1 MKVNIYYG
9 GRGLV
14 DDPTIFVI
22 DKVQKVLE
30 ELNVSVERFN
40 LYEIKNAITTL
51 PQTLKSADGIIL
63 ATTVEW
69 FGIGG
74 FLQSFLDAIWLYGDK
89 EQISRL
95 YMMPVVMS
103 TTVGEKEAMVNLSL
117 AWELLGGPWCNGVCG
132 YIKDM
137 AVLENNRD
145 YLNHIEKKAENF
157 YRSIHQKLKNLPAS
171 NPEAYKAISV
181 HTTMDLTPQETE
193 QLSRYASDE
202 VYVQK
207 QKEDIQELASY
218 FKGMLSTSREKET
231 GGYQKQFEEVFQPQP
246 GCKTVYCIR
255 LEGET
260 DVLQLQ
266 VDQNHLVCSSEET
279 KKTDIEMSMSEE
291 VLKEI
296 ISGHETFQKAFMTG
310 DMKMKGD
317 FTQFRILDELFPFNK
332 NV

>member
-22 DKVQKVLE
+22 DKMQSVLE

-69 FGIGG
+69 YGIGG
-74 FLQSFLDAIWLYGDK
+74 YMQSFLDAIWLYGDK
-89 EQISRL
+89 EQISKL

-103 TTVGEKEAMVNLSL
+103 TTIGEKEAMVNLSL
-117 AWELLGGPWCNGVCG
+117 AWEILGGPWCNGVCG
-132 YIKDM
+132 YIKDTSI
-137 AVLENNRD
+137 LENNKE
-145 YLNHIEKKAENF
+145 YLHHIEKKAENL
-157 YRSIHQKLKNLPAS
+157 YRAFHQKLKNLPAS
-171 NPEAYKAISV
+171 NPEAYKAIAV
-181 HTTMDLTPQETE
+181 HKAMDLTPQETE

-202 VYVQK
+202 VFVQK

-218 FKGMLSTSREKET
+218 FKGMLNSSQEKET
-231 GGYQKQFEEVFQPQP
+231 SGYRRMFESKFKPLP
-246 GCKTVYCIR
+246 GCRTVYCIK
-255 LEGET
+255 LEGKP

-266 VDQNHLVCSSEET
+266 VDQNSLVCSSEEV
-279 KKTDIEMSMSEE
+279 KRTDIEMTMTEE

-296 ISGHETFQKAFMTG
+296 VGGRETFQKAFMTG

-317 FTQFRILDELFPFNK
+317 FSQFRLLDELFPFEE
-332 NV
+332 

>member
-22 DKVQKVLE
+22 DQMQKVLE

-74 FLQSFLDAIWLYGDK
+74 YMQSFLDAIWLYGDK

-95 YMMPVVMS
+95 YMCPVVMS
-103 TTVGEKEAMVNLSL
+103 TTLGEKEAMVNLSL
-117 AWELLGGPWCNGVCG
+117 AWEILGGPWSNGVCG
-132 YIKDM
+132 YIKDT
-137 AVLENNRD
+137 AILENNKE
-145 YLNHIEKKAENF
+145 YQNHIEKKTENF

-171 NPEAYKAISV
+171 NPEAYKAIAV
-181 HTTMDLTPQETE
+181 QQGMNLTPQETE

-218 FKGMLSTSREKET
+218 FKGRLSTSQEKAT
-231 GGYQKQFEEVFQPQP
+231 SGYQKQFEDCFHPQP
-246 GCKTVYCIR
+246 GCRTVYCIK
-255 LEGET
+255 LDGKSE
-260 DVLQLQ
+260 VLQLQ
-266 VDQNHLVCSSEET
+266 IDQNTLICVADET
-279 KKTDIEMSMSEE
+279 KRTDIEMCMTEE
-291 VLKEI
+291 VLKAI
-296 ISGHETFQKAFMTG
+296 INGEETFQKAFMTG

-317 FTQFRILDELFPFNK
+317 FSKFRLLDELFPFS
-332 NV
+332 

>member
-22 DKVQKVLE
+22 DKMQSVLE

-51 PQTLKSADGIIL
+51 PQTLKSADGVIL

-69 FGIGG
+69 YGIGG
-74 FLQSFLDAIWLYGDK
+74 YMQSFLDAIWLYGDK
-89 EQISRL
+89 EQISKL

-103 TTVGEKEAMVNLSL
+103 TTIGEKEAMVNLSL
-117 AWELLGGPWCNGVCG
+117 AWEILGGPWCNGVCG
-132 YIKDM
+132 YIKDTSI
-137 AVLENNRD
+137 LENNKE
-145 YLNHIEKKAENF
+145 YLHHIEKKAENL
-157 YRSIHQKLKNLPAS
+157 YRAFHQKLKNLPAS
-171 NPEAYKAISV
+171 NPEAYKAIAV
-181 HTTMDLTPQETE
+181 NKAMDLTPQETE

-202 VYVQK
+202 VFVQK

-218 FKGMLSTSREKET
+218 FKGMLNSSQEKET
-231 GGYQKQFEEVFQPQP
+231 SGYRRMFESKFKPLP
-246 GCKTVYCIR
+246 GCRTVYCIK
-255 LEGET
+255 LEGKP

-266 VDQNHLVCSSEET
+266 VDQNSLVCSSEEV
-279 KKTDIEMSMSEE
+279 KRTDIEMTMTEE

-296 ISGHETFQKAFMTG
+296 VGGRETFQKAFMTG

-317 FTQFRILDELFPFNK
+317 FSQFRLLDELFPFEE
-332 NV
+332 

>member
-22 DKVQKVLE
+22 DKMQKVLE
-30 ELNVSVERFN
+30 ELNVTVERFN

-69 FGIGG
+69 YGIGG
-74 FLQSFLDAIWLYGDK
+74 FMQSFLDAIWLYGDK
-89 EQISRL
+89 DQISKL

-103 TTVGEKEAMVNLSL
+103 TTIGEKEAMVNLSL
-117 AWELLGGPWCNGVCG
+117 AWEILGGPWCNGVCG
-132 YIKDM
+132 YIKDT
-137 AVLENNRD
+137 AILEHNKD
-145 YLNHIEKKAENF
+145 YQHHIEKKAENF

-171 NPEAYKAISV
+171 NPEAYKAIAV
-181 HTTMDLTPQETE
+181 HKVMDLTPQETE
-193 QLSRYASDE
+193 QLSQYASDE
-202 VYVQK
+202 VFVQK

-218 FKGMLSTSREKET
+218 FKGMLSNSQEKET
-231 GGYQKQFEEVFQPQP
+231 SGYQYQFEKKFHPQP
-246 GCKTVYCIR
+246 GCRTVYCIK
-255 LEGET
+255 LEGKS

-266 VDQNHLVCSSEET
+266 IDQNSLVCASEET
-279 KKTDIEMSMSEE
+279 KKTDIEMTMTEE

-296 ISGHETFQKAFMTG
+296 VGGRETFQKAFMTG

-317 FTQFRILDELFPFNK
+317 FTQFRLLDELFPFEE
-332 NV
+332 

>member
-22 DKVQKVLE
+22 DKMQSVLE

-69 FGIGG
+69 YGIGG
-74 FLQSFLDAIWLYGDK
+74 YMQSFLDAIWLYGDK
-89 EQISRL
+89 EQISKL

-103 TTVGEKEAMVNLSL
+103 TTIGEKEAMVNLSL
-117 AWELLGGPWCNGVCG
+117 AWEILGGPWCNGVCG
-132 YIKDM
+132 YIKDT
-137 AVLENNRD
+137 AILENNKD
-145 YLNHIEKKAENF
+145 YHHHIEKKAENL
-157 YRSIHQKLKNLPAS
+157 YRSFHQKLKNLPAS
-171 NPEAYKAISV
+171 NPEAYKAIAV
-181 HTTMDLTPQETE
+181 NKVMDLTPQETE

-202 VYVQK
+202 VFVQK

-218 FKGMLSTSREKET
+218 FKGMLTSSQEKET
-231 GGYQKQFEEVFQPQP
+231 SGYQRQFESIFKPQP
-246 GCKTVYCIR
+246 GCRTVYCIK
-255 LEGET
+255 LEGKQ

-266 VDQNHLVCSSEET
+266 VDQNSLVCASEEV
-279 KKTDIEMSMSEE
+279 KKTDIEMTMPEE

-296 ISGHETFQKAFMTG
+296 VGGRETFQKAFMTG

-317 FTQFRILDELFPFNK
+317 FSQFRLLDELFPFEE
-332 NV
+332 

>member
-22 DKVQKVLE
+22 DKMQGVLE

-40 LYEIKNAITTL
+40 LYELKNAITTL

-69 FGIGG
+69 YGIGG
-74 FLQSFLDAIWLYGDK
+74 YMQSFLDAIWLYGDK

-103 TTVGEKEAMVNLSL
+103 TTIGEKEAMVNLSL
-117 AWELLGGPWCNGVCG
+117 AWEILGGPWCNGVCG
-132 YIKDM
+132 YIKDT
-137 AVLENNRD
+137 AILENNRD
-145 YLNHIEKKAENF
+145 YLHHIEKKAENF
-157 YRSIHQKLKNLPAS
+157 YRSFQQKLKNLPAS

-181 HTTMDLTPQETE
+181 SKVMDLTPQETE

-202 VYVQK
+202 VFVQK

-218 FKGMLSTSREKET
+218 FKGMLSSSHEKET
-231 GGYQKQFEEVFQPQP
+231 SGYQRQFERIFKPQP
-246 GCKTVYCIR
+246 GCRTVYCIK
-255 LEGET
+255 LEGRQ

-266 VDQNHLVCSSEET
+266 VDQNSLVCAPEEE
-279 KKTDIEMSMSEE
+279 KKTDIEMTMTEE

-296 ISGHETFQKAFMTG
+296 IGGRETFQKAFMTG

-317 FTQFRILDELFPFNK
+317 FSQFRLLDELFPFEE
-332 NV
+332 